1 MINKGVRELKVR
13 IEVDPN
19 LEDNEIVISCKE
31 VNDSVLEIQRLA
43 LEGEKAE
50 LAMKFYKGDTEY
62 FFPAEEIL
70 FFETSGENVFAHTG
84 DDSFEVKLR
93 LYELEKILPVNFARI
108 SKSAILNLDK
118 IYSISRNITSA
129 SKVSFQNSHKH
140 VFISRHY
147 YRLLKQRF
155 EERIKYE

>member
-1 MINKGVRELKVR
+1 MKVR

-19 LEDNEIVISCKE
+19 LEEDEIVISCKA

-43 LEGEKAE
+43 LEGGKTEGAIR
-50 LAMKFYKGDTEY
+50 FYKGDSEY
-62 FFPAEEIL
+62 FFTADQVL
-70 FFETSGENVFAHTG
+70 FFETSGEDVFAHTV
-84 DDSFEVKLR
+84 DDSFEVKQR
-93 LYELEKILPVNFARI
+93 LYRLEKILPANFARI

-129 SKVSFQNSHKH
+129 SKVSFLNSHKH
-140 VFISRHY
+140 VYISRHY

-155 EERIKYE
+155 EERIKFE